1 MVGSPVCSDALT
13 LMASRS
19 YAASG
24 PERRDSG
31 RRLLRLGVCVTGPR
45 GRVNRAALS
54 RSTIGYR
61 AQFRSGGWRVN
72 GQEVALGEDALGDED
87 GVEGLGEAAV
97 DRGVG
102 DGFDDLGRG
111 QADVE

>member
-1 MVGSPVCSDALT
+1 MVLHKSLPGSGASNRPTPAPQGDHQRCATWT
-13 LMASRS
+13 LWQ
-19 YAASG
+19 
-24 PERRDSG
+24 
-31 RRLLRLGVCVTGPR
+31 
-45 GRVNRAALS
+45 LS
-54 RSTIGYR
+54 ILCRKTIGYR
-61 AQFRSGGWRVN
+61 EHFCSGGWRVN
-72 GQEVALGEDALGDED
+72 AQEVALGEDALGDED

>member
-1 MVGSPVCSDALT
+1 MG
-13 LMASRS
+13 
-19 YAASG
+19 
-24 PERRDSG
+24 
-31 RRLLRLGVCVTGPR
+31 
-45 GRVNRAALS
+45 
-54 RSTIGYR
+54 IGYR

-87 GVEGLGEAAV
+87 GVEGPGEASV

-102 DGFDDLGRG
+102 DSFDDLGRG

>member
-1 MVGSPVCSDALT
+1 MRDPLAGTTREVGWSHRAG
-13 LMASRS
+13 RS
-19 YAASG
+19 VVGAR
-24 PERRDSG
+24 P
-31 RRLLRLGVCVTGPR
+31 LCHKP
-45 GRVNRAALS
+45 
-54 RSTIGYR
+54 IGYR

-97 DRGVG
+97 DRGVC